1 MKNQVLKS
9 FLFIALISPL
19 YIHSQSWEK
28 CGFNLATSKMELKHP
43 GYQTQIDNVLK
54 RNLENKSDNKL
65 RLSQTILRIPVVVH
79 VVYENATENLDD
91 SLIYNQIE
99 VLNEDFRRLNSDA
112 VNTRSEF
119 LDVAADTYIEFEL
132 ASTDPDGNPTNGITR
147 TETTE
152 TSFMDFSLTFDLMKK
167 TATGGIDA
175 WPTNKYL
182 NIWVCDLAVNFAG
195 QSIPALYGYAY
206 PPSGLSNWPGP
217 SQTPTDTTLEGVVIH
232 YQGFGRNNPY
242 GFQIVGADTM
252 RTDRGRTATHE
263 VGHYL
268 GLRHVWGD
276 GPCNEDDFMDDT
288 PKMAGQSNFD
298 CDTTINSC
306 VDTLIDLPDMI
317 ENFMDYSA
325 ESCQNAF
332 TQDQANLMYNVLL
345 NERSGLPTPIYP
357 ASTNQTKLKTWK
369 IYPNPAHKHIFIEGE
384 AKSIELFELNGKLI
398 RNITNYSNPID
409 ISLLANGIYIMKLT
423 DKNENQIFTK
433 LISIH

>member
-19 YIHSQSWEK
+19 SIHSQSWEK

-167 TATGGIDA
+167 AATGGIDA

-182 NIWVCDLAVNFAG
+182 NI
-195 QSIPALYGYAY
+195 
-206 PPSGLSNWPGP
+206 
-217 SQTPTDTTLEGVVIH
+217 
-232 YQGFGRNNPY
+232 
-242 GFQIVGADTM
+242 
-252 RTDRGRTATHE
+252 
-263 VGHYL
+263 
-268 GLRHVWGD
+268 
-276 GPCNEDDFMDDT
+276 
-288 PKMAGQSNFD
+288 
-298 CDTTINSC
+298 
-306 VDTLIDLPDMI
+306 
-317 ENFMDYSA
+317 
-325 ESCQNAF
+325 
-332 TQDQANLMYNVLL
+332 
-345 NERSGLPTPIYP
+345 
-357 ASTNQTKLKTWK
+357 
-369 IYPNPAHKHIFIEGE
+369 
-384 AKSIELFELNGKLI
+384 
-398 RNITNYSNPID
+398 
-409 ISLLANGIYIMKLT
+409 
-423 DKNENQIFTK
+423 
-433 LISIH
+433 